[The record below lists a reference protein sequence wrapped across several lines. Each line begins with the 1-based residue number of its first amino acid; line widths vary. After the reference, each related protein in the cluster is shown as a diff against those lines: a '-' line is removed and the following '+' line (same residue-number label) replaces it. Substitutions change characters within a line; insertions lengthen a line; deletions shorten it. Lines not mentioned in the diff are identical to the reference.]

1 MIFITERRRRKRLL
15 ASYFISLDFTM
26 RHFGFALALI
36 CALTAPALAQD
47 GKPGVNNAVR
57 IQASDASASVFI
69 PNFWDPQ
76 SRLERPDVS
85 SLRVVRFVADDIYPP
100 FGFLDQGGALT
111 GFNVDLARAIC
122 EELRIACTIQAR
134 RFDTIV
140 GALERGEA
148 DAAIASLAITPAARA
163 RVDFTRPYYRTP
175 ARFIARKDS
184 GALDLA
190 PESLSGEVAVVADSA
205 HAAFLARHFPKAIVR
220 AYPST
225 PALLTALRS
234 GEASLAFADGVTGAL
249 WLNGADSR
257 NCCAFADGFFLDPA
271 YFGEG
276 VGIAVRKQNAL
287 LRRAIDFALLRLSQQ
302 GIYTEIYLK
311 YFPVGFF

>member
-1 MIFITERRRRKRLL
+1 
-15 ASYFISLDFTM
+15 M
-26 RHFGFALALI
+26 RNFAIALALLG
-36 CALTAPALAQD
+36 ALFAPASAPPLGAQD
-47 GKPGVNNAVR
+47 VKL
-57 IQASDASASVFI
+57 QADGVFI

-76 SRLERPDVS
+76 SRIERPDVS
-85 SLRVVRFVADDIYPP
+85 SLKMVRFVVDDEYPP
-100 FGFLDQGGALT
+100 FGFLGRDGTLT
-111 GFNVDLARAIC
+111 GFNVDLARAVC
-122 EELRIACTIQAR
+122 EELRIVCTIQAR

-140 GALERGEA
+140 AAIETGEA

-175 ARFIARKDS
+175 ARFIAHKGD
-184 GALDLA
+184 GALDLT
-190 PESLSGEVAVVADSA
+190 PESLSSEIAVVADSA
-205 HAAFLARHFPKAIVR
+205 HAAFLARHFPKASPR

-225 PALLTALRS
+225 PALLAALRT
-234 GEASLAFADGVTGAL
+234 GEARLAFADGVMGAL

-257 NCCAFADGFFLDPA
+257 DCCAFADGFFLDPA

-276 VGIAVRKQNAL
+276 VGIAVRKQNVL

-302 GIYTEIYLK
+302 GTYSEIYLK

>member
-1 MIFITERRRRKRLL
+1 MW
-15 ASYFISLDFTM
+15 
-26 RHFGFALALI
+26 HFAIALALT
-36 CALTAPALAQD
+36 CALTAPAGARDARQD
-47 GKPGVNNAVR
+47 VNNSVN
-57 IQASDASASVFI
+57 IQVPDGSASVFI

-85 SLRVVRFVADDIYPP
+85 SLRVVRFVADDSYPP
-100 FGFLDQGGALT
+100 FGFPAPDGALT

-122 EELRIACTIQAR
+122 EELRIVCTIQAR

-175 ARFIARKDS
+175 ARFITRKDS
-184 GALDLA
+184 GGLDLA
-190 PESLSGEVAVVADSA
+190 PERLSSEVAVVADSA
-205 HAAFLARHFPKAIVR
+205 HAAFLARHFPKAVPR

-225 PALLTALRS
+225 TALLAALRS
-234 GEASLAFADGVTGAL
+234 GETQLAFADGVTGAL
-249 WLNGADSR
+249 WLNGLDSR
-257 NCCAFADGFFLDPA
+257 NCCAFLDGFFLDPA

-276 VGIAVRKQNAL
+276 VGIAVQKQNAL
-287 LRRAIDFALLRLSQQ
+287 LRRAIDFALLRLSQR
-302 GIYTEIYLK
+302 GTYTEIYLK